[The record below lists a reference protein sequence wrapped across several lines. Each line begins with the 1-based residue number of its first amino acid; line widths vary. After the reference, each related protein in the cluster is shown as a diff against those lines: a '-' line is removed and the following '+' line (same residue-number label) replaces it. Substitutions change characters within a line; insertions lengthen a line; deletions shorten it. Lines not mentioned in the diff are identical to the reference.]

1 MENLLPVIH
10 QHRVIA
16 EGIFDEEK
24 HTQYFKDISYTKLT
38 ADQEKAIIQL
48 LH

>member
-1 MENLLPVIH
+1 MENLLPAIY
-10 QHRVIA
+10 QHRVIPKD
-16 EGIFDEEK
+16 IFDDEK
-24 HTQYFKDISYTKLT
+24 HTQYFKGISYTKLT